1 MREESIR
8 VGEGASILSG
18 YPFSSDGFSTERGLP
33 LIRIR
38 DISSRQ
44 TEIRF
49 DGAYDDDFV
58 VEPGDVLIGMDGD
71 FIASKW
77 VGEPGLLN
85 QRVLKISADADSLD
99 QGYLYHWLQPK
110 LDEIHRRTP
119 QTTVRHLSIK
129 DVRAI
134 ELPNFPLP
142 EQRRIARVLDTVD
155 AAIRQTEA
163 VIAKLKQVKAGL
175 LHDLLTRGLDEN
187 GELRDPVRHPEQFK
201 DSPLGRIPKEW
212 EVVRLAALLT
222 DSSLGTTRRGDT
234 TEVSVPLIKMGNLT
248 WGALSLDQV
257 EYVDVHRVDD
267 IRTASLQYNDL
278 LFNTR
283 NTPDLVGKTAVWKS
297 QLSGAVC
304 DNNILRMQLAA
315 DASPDFVCAYMST
328 GKGKRLVRQMV
339 TGTTSVAAIYWRS
352 LKSFVVPKPPRGE
365 LNRFDKLV
373 SRIEGDESLQGQKLN
388 KLKKLKQ
395 GLMQDLLTGRVR
407 VPEGAVEGVTA

>member
-201 DSPLGRIPKEW
+201 DSPLGRVPKEW
-212 EVVRLAALLT
+212 EVVRCGDAFTMSSGKSRPKSVGQLPVYGGNGVSGYSNRALIGHSTLVVGRVGEYCGSVHITDGPAWITDNALYIREIELILDVHYLA
-222 DSSLGTTRRGDT
+222 RF
-234 TEVSVPLIKMGNLT
+234 LT
-248 WGALSLDQV
+248 W
-257 EYVDVHRVDD
+257 
-267 IRTASLQYNDL
+267 
-278 LFNTR
+278 
-283 NTPDLVGKTAVWKS
+283 
-297 QLSGAVC
+297 
-304 DNNILRMQLAA
+304 
-315 DASPDFVCAYMST
+315 
-328 GKGKRLVRQMV
+328 
-339 TGTTSVAAIYWRS
+339 
-352 LKSFVVPKPPRGE
+352 
-365 LNRFDKLV
+365 
-373 SRIEGDESLQGQKLN
+373 
-388 KLKKLKQ
+388 
-395 GLMQDLLTGRVR
+395 
-407 VPEGAVEGVTA
+407 